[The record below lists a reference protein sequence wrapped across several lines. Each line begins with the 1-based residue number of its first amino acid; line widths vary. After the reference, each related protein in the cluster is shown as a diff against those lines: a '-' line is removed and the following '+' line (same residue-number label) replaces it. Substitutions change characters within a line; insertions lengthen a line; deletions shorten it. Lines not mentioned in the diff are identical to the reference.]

1 MTLLKKYFIL
11 ARVIYHVE
19 SFGETPNRERNFY
32 RQKKKGF
39 KKPFQNKKIKSKIKM
54 ELVKMLFKEFIGNL
68 TNEVKEYR
76 DRREILNN
84 SSMDFEDIA
93 TDEELEIYNGEDTSI
108 FDFFDYYYLSRIREY
123 IGKVIEK
130 LVEDDSRFNDVIVW
144 YFDIDGQP
152 ELEKELLKKIFNADE
167 NIFTDEVQKVIF
179 KILLWSAERERENG
193 KNYTDVYRFEE
204 DIMPELYFLAVKDNV
219 ELLEDFKKDEA
230 NFVNYRMKNKMDWE
244 KFL

>member
-1 MTLLKKYFIL
+1 
-11 ARVIYHVE
+11 
-19 SFGETPNRERNFY
+19 
-32 RQKKKGF
+32 
-39 KKPFQNKKIKSKIKM
+39 
-54 ELVKMLFKEFIGNL
+54 MLFKEFIGNL

-108 FDFFDYYYLSRIREY
+108 FDFFDYYNTSNIRGY

-130 LVEDDSRFNDVIVW
+130 IVEDDSRFNDVIVW
-144 YFDIDGQP
+144 YFDIEEHP
-152 ELEKELLKKIFNADE
+152 ELMEELLKKMLNTDE

-219 ELLEDFKKDEA
+219 ELLEDFRKDEA
-230 NFVNYRMKNKMDWE
+230 NFINYRLKNKMDWE
-244 KFL
+244 RFL

>member
-1 MTLLKKYFIL
+1 
-11 ARVIYHVE
+11 
-19 SFGETPNRERNFY
+19 
-32 RQKKKGF
+32 
-39 KKPFQNKKIKSKIKM
+39 
-54 ELVKMLFKEFIGNL
+54 MLFKEFIGNL

-93 TDEELEIYNGEDTSI
+93 TDEELEIYDGEDTSI

-179 KILLWSAERERENG
+179 KILSWNAEREKENG

-204 DIMPELYFLAVKDNV
+204 DIMPELYFLAVKDNA
-219 ELLEDFKKDEA
+219 ELLEDFRKDEA
-230 NFVNYRMKNKMDWE
+230 NFINYRLKNKMDWE
-244 KFL
+244 RFL